1 MIKTKFISNLFTYN
15 EFSILNKR
23 FIRTLNYILLCICI
37 LFMYPLI
44 DNPDLIVSSLPG
56 FIFIGIFALS
66 IINSIIVYLK
76 LNSIEF
82 FEWDYTERKKKGRV
96 SGALI
101 LITTIFSSFLILSSI
116 LFINKTYIY
125 IYGKFNLLCTVVN
138 FITPLL
144 MLVNLIKSFELHY
157 FLFEDNLKT
166 AYKIQKK
173 PEGWISD
180 GVEVNP
186 NNEIKEIMFR
196 DFGV

>member
-116 LFINKTYIY
+116 LLINKTYIY